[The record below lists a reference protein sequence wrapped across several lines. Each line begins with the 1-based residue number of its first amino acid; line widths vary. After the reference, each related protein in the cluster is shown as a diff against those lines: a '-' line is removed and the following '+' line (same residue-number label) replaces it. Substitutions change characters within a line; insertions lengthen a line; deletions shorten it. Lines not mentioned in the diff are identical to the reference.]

1 MNDLTTLL
9 EGARQGDNAAI
20 DQLYA
25 AMYPELHQLAHA
37 RLRRSEPITLLDTTS
52 LVHES
57 YLRFL
62 KASRLQVNDRSH
74 FLAYASCVMRSVIVD
89 LVRQRRADRHGGGKI
104 HVTLDTD
111 IAESVHTSEE
121 EIMQINEA
129 LDDLAKID
137 ARLVKV
143 VEMRYFAG
151 LTEQDIAA
159 SLGLTERTVR
169 RDWQKARLL
178 LRAAL
183 Q

>member
-9 EGARQGDNAAI
+9 DDARQGDNTAI
-20 DQLYA
+20 DRLFT
-25 AMYPELHQLAHA
+25 AMYSELRRLAHA
-37 RLRRSEPITLLDTTS
+37 RLRHSEKITLLDTTS

-62 KASRLQVNDRSH
+62 KAGRVQVNDQSH
-74 FLAYASCVMRSVIVD
+74 FLAYASRVMRSVIVD
-89 LVRQRRADRHGGGKI
+89 LVRQHRTDRRGGGAV

-111 IAESVHTSEE
+111 IAESAHASED
-121 EIMQINEA
+121 EILQVNEA
-129 LDDLAKID
+129 LDDLAKVD

-151 LTEQDIAA
+151 LSEQDIAA

>member
-20 DQLYA
+20 DQLFA
-25 AMYPELHQLAHA
+25 AMYPELHQLARA
-37 RLRRSEPITLLDTTS
+37 RLRHSEPITLLDTTS

-62 KASRLQVNDRSH
+62 KAGRLQVNDQSH

-89 LVRQRRADRHGGGKI
+89 LVRQHRTDRRGGGAV

-111 IAESVHTSEE
+111 IAESAHASED
-121 EIMQINEA
+121 EILQVNEA
-129 LDDLAKID
+129 LDDLAKVD

-151 LTEQDIAA
+151 LSEQDIAA